1 VISSVSGVPV
11 PAVAAPASLDELG
24 SVMAA
29 ADADGSAVCLAG
41 AGTKLDV
48 GAAPTRL
55 DLLVSVSGLTDVI
68 EYNPADLIVRAQAGL
83 PLAALQAI
91 VAEKGQRLALDPP
104 EIGATLGGVVAAN
117 ASGPLRHRYGTVR
130 DLLIGA
136 TFVLAD
142 GTVSHTGGKVVK
154 NVAGYDLGKLLTGSY
169 GTLAALADVTF
180 RLHSLP
186 AASVAV
192 QTAVASIDDVE
203 RVLAVYRASFL
214 EPSALEL
221 QLVLPAATGSV
232 TALFEGE
239 AATAQQHAQAALDL
253 VGDSAMV
260 EWTDPGHPWTG
271 DGLGLR
277 IAFPPAALGRVLRA
291 WAFGPAT
298 VTARAGVGVLELTT
312 ISEASVVAELRNAI
326 APLGANVVVVS
337 APPAVKAELDVWGPV
352 AGLSLMRSI
361 KDQFDP
367 AHRLAPG
374 RFVGGI

>member
-1 VISSVSGVPV
+1 VITSVSGVPV
-11 PAVAAPASLDELG
+11 PSTVAPASLDELG

-29 ADADGSAVCLAG
+29 ADADGSAVCFAG
-41 AGTKLDV
+41 GGTKLDV

-55 DLLVSVSGLTDVI
+55 DLLVSTAELTEVI

-142 GTVSHTGGKVVK
+142 GSVSHTGGKVVK

-186 AASVAV
+186 NASVAV
-192 QTAVASIDDVE
+192 QTQVPSIDDIE
-203 RVLAVYRASFL
+203 RVMAAYRASFL
-214 EPSALEL
+214 EPSAIEL
-221 QLVLPAATGSV
+221 QLSLPAASGTI

-239 AATAQQHAQAALDL
+239 TATAESHATAAIRL
-253 VGDSAMV
+253 VGDSQLV
-260 EWTDPGHPWTG
+260 DRVDPGHPWAG
-271 DGLGLR
+271 DELGLR
-277 IAFPPAALGRVLRA
+277 IAFPSAALGAVLRA
-291 WAFGPAT
+291 CDFGPVA
-298 VTARAGVGVLELTT
+298 VIARAGIGVLELGPVG
-312 ISEASVVAELRNAI
+312 EAGLIAQLRDAV
-326 APLGANVVVVS
+326 APLGATVVVVS
-337 APPAVKAELDVWGPV
+337 APPSVKADIDVWGPV
-352 AGLSLMRSI
+352 GGLSLMRSI

-367 AHRLAPG
+367 GHRLAPG